1 MISADSIK
9 SKLKIQARSNSRT
22 FQDMLLMYGLERT
35 LYRVS
40 ISDYKEKLTLKGGI
54 FLYSLFE
61 GDFAR
66 ATRDID
72 FLAYKIKNETNSIKM
87 MFIEIFNIALDDAL
101 VYDLESLKIDVITE
115 FKDYSGVNISIV
127 ALLDRTK
134 IPISIDIGF
143 GDIVVPER
151 ILMDYP
157 AILDMESP
165 NLYAYS
171 IESVIAEKFEA
182 IVSLGYVGSRY
193 KDYYDIYILALN
205 YKFNSKILRSSLAE
219 TFNKRNTTFD
229 DIVVFESDF
238 AIDVQRNRR
247 WNAFVNKKKAII
259 NVEFVDVINL
269 IKTFLTLIVN
279 EIKNKDNS
287 DKTWDNERKEWIDNI
302 D

>member
-9 SKLKIQARSNSRT
+9 SKLKIKAKSNSRT
-22 FQDMLLMYGLERT
+22 FQDMLVMYGLERT

-40 ISDYKEKLTLKGGI
+40 ISNYKEKLTLKGGI

-72 FLAYKIKNETNSIKM
+72 FLAHKIKNEINSIKLI
-87 MFIEIFNIALDDAL
+87 FTEIFNIALDDAL
-101 VYDLESLKIDVITE
+101 VYDLETLKVDVITE
-115 FKDYSGVNISIV
+115 FRDYSGVNISIV

-157 AILDMESP
+157 VILDMKSP
-165 NLYAYS
+165 NLYVYS

-182 IVSLGYVGSRY
+182 IVSLGYAGSRY

-205 YKFNSKILRSSLAE
+205 YKFNSKELRAALAE

-238 AIDVQRNRR
+238 ATDIQRNRR
-247 WNAFVNKKKAII
+247 WNAFVNKKKATLSA
-259 NVEFVDVINL
+259 EFVDVVDLINDSILTPKLQQSL
-269 IKTFLTLIVN
+269 ISLIIV
-279 EIKNKDNS
+279 I
-287 DKTWDNERKEWIDNI
+287 I
-302 D
+302 